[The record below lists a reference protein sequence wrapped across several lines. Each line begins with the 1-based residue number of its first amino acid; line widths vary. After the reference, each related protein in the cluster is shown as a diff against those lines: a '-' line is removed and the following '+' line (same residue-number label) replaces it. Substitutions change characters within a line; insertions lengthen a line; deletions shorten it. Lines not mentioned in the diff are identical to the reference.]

1 MSHFLRIRTQIT
13 ERQHLV
19 QALRDLHYRFQ
30 EGQNLLIRGF
40 AGNTERGEVVVDTGC
55 KYDIG
60 FRRSGENYEA
70 VADWDWGIQ
79 RECKLQVDGQPLRQD
94 NFIAQIQRQYA
105 YNIIRD
111 QVREQNLI
119 VEDEQTME
127 NGDLVITLSER
138 G

>member
-1 MSHFLRIRTQIT
+1 MSHFVKIRTQIR
-13 ERQHLV
+13 ERPQLV

-30 EGQNLLIRGF
+30 EGENLVIRGF
-40 AGNTERGEVVVDTGC
+40 LNNKERGEVVVDTGC
-55 KYDIG
+55 NYDIG
-60 FRRSGENYEA
+60 FRRGGETYEA

-79 RECKLQVDGQPLRQD
+79 RQCKLTVDGQPLRQG

-111 QVREQNLI
+111 QVREQNLV
-119 VEDEQTME
+119 VEEDRTLE
-127 NGDLVITLSER
+127 NGDRIIIVSER